1 MNPELR
7 AVLTEALGRH
17 EFLPASFVSGPKPSR
32 CTCGGWSDSG
42 PAHAFGRA
50 RYNFLEH
57 FAEEIDKAL
66 GGLTREYAI
75 RNHVY
80 DDTAMLGDLDDL
92 IGEVDLFSADH
103 RIEERWVSGWSEA

>member
-1 MNPELR
+1 MNPELHAR
-7 AVLTEALGRH
+7 ELISDTMTEHYPVFDERGHINGTVPGRGSWSCWCDWVVDATFEECVTH
-17 EFLPASFVSGPKPSR
+17 ASAK
-32 CTCGGWSDSG
+32 
-42 PAHAFGRA
+42 
-50 RYNFLEH
+50 
-57 FAEEIDKAL
+57 IDEAL